1 MLIMKTLG
9 FMDRLLA
16 FLKKAGRGGIFYL
29 SAIVLLILM
38 VVGVP
43 FLVRRGVAMTSHVFI
58 EQEVLQA
65 LLIAALLSAAFALS
79 HRYKTTLN
87 AHREEMRRLAMNN
100 DTLLSRLTEAFKYI
114 GKVNVQLQEIRSVF
128 FHLNRL
134 PENRNDFK
142 NLLRVFARKVL
153 AIVNTDWAVVRI
165 IERQSLRTIT
175 EHLEFR
181 RREVALYPHIGN
193 KSVID
198 AEPVAGQTV
207 IRCEKE
213 NLDITVVCIFPR
225 GNLSREERI
234 LVEAI
239 AGEIELLFITF
250 TALQFDHNDAL
261 RLRHLRAD
269 PAGHPGLRGRQRRD
283 CPGNICQDPECPHEQ
298 WEHGQGP
305 QGSSSQELLAPSQS
319 PERDAGREKD

>member
-1 MLIMKTLG
+1 
-9 FMDRLLA
+9 MDRLLPS
-16 FLKKAGRGGIFYL
+16 LKKAGRWEVFYL
-29 SAIVLLILM
+29 SAIVFLILM

-43 FLVRRGVAMTSHVFI
+43 FLIRRGVAMTSHVFI

-79 HRYKTTLN
+79 HRYKTALN
-87 AHREEMRRLAMNN
+87 AHREMMQRLAMNN

-128 FHLNRL
+128 FQLNRL

-142 NLLRVFARKVL
+142 NLLRVFARKAL
-153 AIVNTDWAVVRI
+153 SIVNTEWVVVRI

-175 EHLEFR
+175 EHLESR
-181 RREVALYPHIGN
+181 GGEVALYPHIAN
-193 KSVID
+193 KSVVD
-198 AEPVAGQTV
+198 EEPVAGQTV
-207 IRCEKE
+207 IRCDKE

-225 GNLSREERI
+225 DNLSREERI

-250 TALQFDHNDAL
+250 TALQFDQDDAF
-261 RLRHLRAD
+261 RLRHLRA
-269 PAGHPGLRGRQRRD
+269 GH
-283 CPGNICQDPECPHEQ
+283 
-298 WEHGQGP
+298 
-305 QGSSSQELLAPSQS
+305 S
-319 PERDAGREKD
+319 